1 MSEIVQVNGF
11 WFGRKVLVTGGEG
24 FIGSSLVEQL
34 LMQGAHVRVLAHYKP
49 YASAG
54 FLSDHLP
61 DIEMIAGDVRD
72 NGQVL
77 DAAEGI
83 DTIFHLAALIG
94 IPYSYQAPQT
104 YLETNVLG
112 TQNIVDAARR
122 HGARRVVH
130 TSTSEVYGTAR
141 EVPISETHPLQPQS
155 PYSAS
160 KIAADMVALSYFHS
174 FDTPVS
180 ICRPFNTFGPRQST
194 RAVIPAILHQ
204 LHSGAGE
211 IAVGALTPTRDFTY
225 VDDTARGFMEI
236 AESERTLGLT
246 LNLGTGQE
254 ISIRDL
260 IDMLIEITGSSASV
274 TTEDSRHRPAG
285 SEVHRL
291 VSDNSRVRELT
302 DWIPQVSLKAGLTH
316 TSEWIKAHPIT
327 DPRRYRV

>member
-1 MSEIVQVNGF
+1 MSEVMPVNGF
-11 WFGRKVLVTGGEG
+11 WSGRKVLVTGGEG

-34 LMQGAHVRVLAHYKP
+34 LAQGAQVRVLAHYKP
-49 YASAG
+49 YAEAG
-54 FLSDHLP
+54 FLSDHLA

-72 NGQVL
+72 SGQVL

-122 HGARRVVH
+122 HGVRRVVH
-130 TSTSEVYGTAR
+130 TSTSEVYGTAQK
-141 EVPISETHPLQPQS
+141 VPISETHPLQPQS

-174 FDTPVS
+174 FDTPIS

-204 LHSGAGE
+204 LHSGADE
-211 IAVGALTPTRDFTY
+211 IAAGTMTPTRDFTY
-225 VDDTARGFMEI
+225 VEDTARGFMAI
-236 AESERTLGLT
+236 AESERTLGRT

-260 IDMLIEITGSSASV
+260 IDVLIEITGSSASV
-274 TTEDSRHRPAG
+274 TTENSRHRPAG

-302 DWIPQVSLKAGLTH
+302 NWSPQISLREGLMR
-316 TSEWIKAHPIT
+316 TSEWIKAHPIA

>member
-34 LMQGAHVRVLAHYKP
+34 LRQGANVRVLAHYKP

-72 NGQVL
+72 SGQVL

-246 LNLGTGQE
+246 SNLGTGHE

-274 TTEDSRHRPAG
+274 TTEDSRNRPAG

-302 DWIPQVSLKAGLTH
+302 DWSPQVSLKAGLTR